1 MDGYM
6 YQNHVRLQK
15 NEHTQGLWE
24 GTRINL
30 AKKIDEA
37 AISDG
42 A

>member
-1 MDGYM
+1 MREVGVTWF
-6 YQNHVRLQK
+6 Q
-15 NEHTQGLWE
+15 HTHGLF
-24 GTRINL
+24 GGRRIKL